1 MVRNMSEK
9 HFWHPQA
16 LMSRVKDDETV
27 IDRAEGVHV
36 WTDDGHRLLDATASL
51 WYANIGHGR
60 PEIADA
66 VADQMRR
73 METFQT
79 FDRYANRPAIDVC
92 DRIAALAPLG
102 DDAKVF
108 LGSGGSDAIDTA
120 AKLARRYWSATGHP
134 ERTVI
139 VSRERAYHG
148 LHGYGTALGWL
159 AANRAGYG
167 ELDPDIVCA
176 SATDWRDVE
185 KTFADIGAER
195 IAAFFCEPVI
205 GTGGVIFPGEE
216 YLREVRRL
224 CDENGVLFIADEVI
238 TGFGRLGRWFA
249 SERFDLRPD
258 MLTFAKGVTSGYLPL
273 GGLVTTAAVAEP
285 FWADGGDLLF
295 KHGVTYAGHAA
306 VCAAA
311 LVNLDIIEREDLV
324 GRVAALEEPLAAA
337 LRPLADLDG
346 VTEVRSG
353 VGLLGA
359 VVLRDAGLAARVER
373 HAFDNGVLLR
383 KIAEGNV
390 LQISPPFTITEEQVG
405 EIASAIDAAVRAT
418 A

>member
-1 MVRNMSEK
+1 MTDN

-16 LMSRVKDDETV
+16 LMSRVKNDETV
-27 IDRAEGVHV
+27 IDRGEGVYL
-36 WTDDGHRLLDATASL
+36 WTEDGHRLLDATASL

-60 PEIADA
+60 AEVADA
-66 VADQMRR
+66 VSAQMRKL
-73 METFQT
+73 ETYQT
-79 FDRYANRPAIDVC
+79 FDRYANRPAIEVC
-92 DRIAALAPLG
+92 DRVAALAPLG

-120 AKLARRYWSATGHP
+120 AKLARRYWTATGNPDRH
-134 ERTVI
+134 VI
-139 VSRERAYHG
+139 VSRDRAYHG

-159 AANRAGYG
+159 AANRVGYG
-167 ELDPDIVCA
+167 ELDQDIVRT
-176 SATDWRDVE
+176 SADDWHLVE

-216 YLREVRRL
+216 YLHEVRRL
-224 CDENGVLFIADEVI
+224 CRENGVLFVADEVI
-238 TGFGRLGRWFA
+238 TGFGRLGHWFA
-249 SERFDLRPD
+249 SERFDLAPD

-273 GGLVTTAAVAEP
+273 GGVVTTAAVAEP
-285 FWADGGDLLF
+285 FWADGGDILF

-311 LVNLDIIEREDLV
+311 MANLDIIEREGLV
-324 GRVAALEEPLAAA
+324 ARVASLEEPLAAA

-346 VTEVRSG
+346 VTEIRAG
-353 VGLLGA
+353 TGLLGA
-359 VVLRDAGLAARVER
+359 VVLRDGDLANKVER

-383 KIAEGNV
+383 KIAEGNII
-390 LQISPPFTITEEQVG
+390 QISPPFTITEEEIQV
-405 EIASAIDAAVRAT
+405 IADAIGDAVRAS